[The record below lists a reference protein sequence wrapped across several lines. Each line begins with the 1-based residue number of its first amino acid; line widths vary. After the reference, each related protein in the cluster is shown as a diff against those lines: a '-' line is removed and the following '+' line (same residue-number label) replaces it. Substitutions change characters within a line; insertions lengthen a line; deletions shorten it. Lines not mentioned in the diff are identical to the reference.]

1 MTKNIEKTEP
11 KKKLTLEEQ
20 RLKDREPKRGIF
32 KYHEVP
38 GGVLRFPF
46 KKYKQ
51 DPVEQFELFDGQ
63 IYTLPLGV
71 AKHLN
76 ENCWYPDYSFV
87 QGDPSMKTGSSYIDG
102 NNMQVVNKIRRTSF
116 SSLEF
121 MGDDDMTQ
129 SNVLQV
135 TYAPG
140 YDARAGK

>member
-1 MTKNIEKTEP
+1 MSKNIEVKEV

-20 RLKDREPKRGIF
+20 RLRDRQPKRGIF

-46 KKYKQ
+46 KKYKE

-76 ENCWYPDYSFV
+76 ENCWYPEYSFV
-87 QGDPSMKTGSSYIDG
+87 KGDPSLKTGSSYVDSMSM
-102 NNMQVVNKIRRTSF
+102 NVVGKTRRTSF

-121 MGDDDMTQ
+121 MGDDDMNQ
-129 SNVLQV
+129 ADIAQV
-135 TYAPG
+135 SYAPG